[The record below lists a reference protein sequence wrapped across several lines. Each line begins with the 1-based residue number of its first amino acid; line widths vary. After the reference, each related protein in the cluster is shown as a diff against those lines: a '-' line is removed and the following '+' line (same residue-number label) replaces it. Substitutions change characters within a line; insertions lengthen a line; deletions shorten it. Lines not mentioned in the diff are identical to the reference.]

1 MGELIRKGYRV
12 DEETDAKIKELMS
25 MYNMKSENDL
35 FRAIVNEI
43 YELKKGKALV
53 PFEKYED
60 EKIQLQKALY
70 EIGRLKGILEEKEKQ
85 LQKVEQE
92 KENEK
97 KKGFWARLFGL

>member
-1 MGELIRKGYRV
+1 
-12 DEETDAKIKELMS
+12 

-43 YELKKGKALV
+43 YEIKKGKALV
-53 PFEKYED
+53 PFEKYEN

-85 LQKVEQE
+85 LEEQKKQTQ
-92 KENEK
+92 KE
-97 KKGFWARLFGL
+97 KKGFGLSCLVNNIVSYIANILQTL

>member
-12 DEETDAKIKELMS
+12 DEETDAKIKELMK

-35 FRAIVNEI
+35 FRAIVNEV
-43 YELKKGKALV
+43 YESRKGKALV
-53 PFEKYED
+53 PFEKYEN

-70 EIGRLKGILEEKEKQ
+70 EIGRLKGILEEKEK
-85 LQKVEQE
+85 LLQE
-92 KENEK
+92 KE